1 MIDFLTFIFALA
13 LLYYTQDPQLIQ
25 YKMLMIN
32 IFIIMNVR
40 VLVLVNKKG
49 LYGKIKAS

>member
-1 MIDFLTFIFALA
+1 MIDFLTFTFALA
-13 LLYYTQDPQLIQ
+13 LLYYTQEPQSIQ

-32 IFIIMNVR
+32 IFIVINVR
-40 VLVLVNKKG
+40 ILMLVNKKG